1 MINREGTKKIL
12 KIVGITVAVLIV
24 VGYGLF
30 ASNSFISGPEI
41 VVTEPAT
48 GSVIATSTVIVKG
61 TALRIQEITLNGRP
75 IFVDENGNFS
85 ETVLLAK
92 GYNVSLLSA
101 TDKFNRTTEY
111 KLELVY
117 KDK

>member
-12 KIVGITVAVLIV
+12 KITGVALVVLV
-24 VGYGLF
+24 VAGYALF
-30 ASNSFISGPEI
+30 ASNNFISGPEI
-41 VVTEPAT
+41 IISEPAT
-48 GSVIATSTVIVKG
+48 GSVISTSTVVIKG

-75 IFVDENGNFS
+75 IFVDEGGNFS

-101 TDKFNRTTEY
+101 KDKFNRTTEY